1 MIVILSLLIRYQLTG
16 SCLASIL
23 EVIAMHCIQPNLC
36 KKTLY
41 FFKKFFRNIGVPLV
55 RHYYCSKCLK
65 KLPSRSSKCTKCKK
79 FKGISY
85 LIEIPLLTQL
95 QVFFKRPG
103 FFASLSH
110 RFTRKKQNEDNLED
124 IYDGKIYKKL
134 SKNGNILSSV
144 NNISL
149 MWNTDGVPLFKS
161 SKISIWPFYFTIN
174 ELPFAE
180 RIKKENMI
188 LAGLWF
194 GPSKP
199 SPNLFLQFLQ
209 ESLQKLYN
217 GVNFTIHG
225 KTNKVKVR
233 GIVICGTCDSPARSL
248 FLNTKQFNSKFG
260 CPKCK
265 IQTKKL
271 RKNLRVYPHQDEL
284 NLRTSSETE
293 KFAAKAHKKKKPVFG
308 VKGPSVLSK
317 ITHDFIRTMT
327 LDAMHCVFLGV
338 VKRLLFLW
346 FHSKFH
352 GKSWSLSKFI
362 KVIDKRITS
371 LTPPSFVKRLSRNI
385 SDHKYWKASEL
396 KIWLLYYSLPILNDI
411 LPEPYLSHHKLL
423 VLAIYLL
430 SQKSVSKD
438 MVDLADRALK
448 EYVSKFQVLYGLDHM
463 TSNLHSLRHL
473 ALGVLDFG
481 PLWVTSCFAFESMN
495 GILKS
500 MVHGTKYAEL
510 QICSAANMLMCHAEL
525 KSKVL
530 QVGSLAYKFCKKIE
544 KSGTHR
550 LKAYFVME
558 KIAIIGKCKQFNE
571 SFEKFR
577 NCLTSFGLN
586 IGSNLNVFYR
596 LLKSNLVYSSEMYD
610 AKFKTTTCCVKYRYN
625 GVKSIGVVQCF
636 LRMSTCSCGKNCN
649 ACYDNCKLYAIVKKC
664 KTTNNFFAP
673 LQNTCLSFIHK
684 FTNSQNEEYLLID
697 VNDLITVCFKL
708 VIAGKPKEPNVVY
721 AIEPATLSEYE

>member
-1 MIVILSLLIRYQLTG
+1 MPKIRTFSEYSRPSRYRLLHDYKKKKKLQQNIDETEDPIFENAPSNDLSDQEFENHESRNSSRENSRTSDESTDESSSDSSDTSTHANKENKEDSSDDNSDCNKHRDYVKSDESEEETNSSSNEDDSSSSSENEDEDENDKFLYPGAPLTVAQSMIVILSLLIRYQLTG

-293 KFAAKAHKKKKPVFG
+293 KFAAKAHKKK
-308 VKGPSVLSK
+308 
-317 ITHDFIRTMT
+317 
-327 LDAMHCVFLGV
+327 
-338 VKRLLFLW
+338 
-346 FHSKFH
+346 
-352 GKSWSLSKFI
+352 
-362 KVIDKRITS
+362 
-371 LTPPSFVKRLSRNI
+371 N
-385 SDHKYWKASEL
+385 
-396 KIWLLYYSLPILNDI
+396 
-411 LPEPYLSHHKLL
+411 PYL
-423 VLAIYLL
+423 
-430 SQKSVSKD
+430 
-438 MVDLADRALK
+438 
-448 EYVSKFQVLYGLDHM
+448 E
-463 TSNLHSLRHL
+463 
-473 ALGVLDFG
+473 
-481 PLWVTSCFAFESMN
+481 
-495 GILKS
+495 
-500 MVHGTKYAEL
+500 
-510 QICSAANMLMCHAEL
+510 
-525 KSKVL
+525 
-530 QVGSLAYKFCKKIE
+530 
-544 KSGTHR
+544 
-550 LKAYFVME
+550 
-558 KIAIIGKCKQFNE
+558 
-571 SFEKFR
+571 
-577 NCLTSFGLN
+577 
-586 IGSNLNVFYR
+586 
-596 LLKSNLVYSSEMYD
+596 
-610 AKFKTTTCCVKYRYN
+610 
-625 GVKSIGVVQCF
+625 
-636 LRMSTCSCGKNCN
+636 
-649 ACYDNCKLYAIVKKC
+649 
-664 KTTNNFFAP
+664 
-673 LQNTCLSFIHK
+673 
-684 FTNSQNEEYLLID
+684 
-697 VNDLITVCFKL
+697 
-708 VIAGKPKEPNVVY
+708 
-721 AIEPATLSEYE
+721 